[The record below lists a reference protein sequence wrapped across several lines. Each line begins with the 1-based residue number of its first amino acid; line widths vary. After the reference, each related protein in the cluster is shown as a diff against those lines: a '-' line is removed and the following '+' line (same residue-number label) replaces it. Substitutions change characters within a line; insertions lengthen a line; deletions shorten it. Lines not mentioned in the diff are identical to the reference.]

1 MVQPGATGTTG
12 VTGVTGIGPR
22 AAVLSAREVPLGG
35 LRSMNVQRA
44 LPQRA
49 LPTVGAWCFLDRFG
63 PQHTTM
69 RVEPHPH
76 MGLQTVTWPL
86 LGEVRHRDSLG
97 NDVLLRAGQLNL
109 MTAGSGI
116 AHSEHSLGEGAVELD
131 ALQLWIALP
140 EHARW
145 EARGFERHEVLPR
158 VALPASEGD
167 YAEATV
173 LMGSLAGVVSPATTH
188 SPLVGAQ
195 IRIAPGSRVRIP
207 LDPSWEHALVLLDG
221 DLGAL
226 APSADGD
233 AADDGD
239 GSAAGEAVRPLRND
253 LFYLGSDRP
262 SIELTSRDGATV
274 LLLGGEPF
282 EEQLVMWWN
291 FVGRSHEEIVQ
302 ARDEWEARSARFG
315 HVDGHGDVRVPA
327 PPMPSVRLTP
337 RSNGRGRPLP

>member
-1 MVQPGATGTTG
+1 
-12 VTGVTGIGPR
+12 VTGIGPR
-22 AAVLSAREVPLGG
+22 AAVLPAREVPLGG

-97 NDVLLRAGQLNL
+97 SDVLLRAGQLNL
-109 MTAGSGI
+109 MTAGAGI
-116 AHSEHSLGEGAVELD
+116 AHSEYSVGEGAVELD

-145 EARGFERHEVLPR
+145 ETPGFERHE
-158 VALPASEGD
+158 ALPTVTLSASEGAD
-167 YAEATV
+167 AEATV
-173 LMGSLAGVVSPATTH
+173 LMGPLAGVTSPATTH

-195 IRIAPGSRVRIP
+195 IRIAAGSRVRIP
-207 LDPSWEHALVLLDG
+207 LDPAWEHALVLLEG
-221 DLGAL
+221 DLE
-226 APSADGD
+226 APAVD
-233 AADDGD
+233 DDG
-239 GSAAGEAVRPLRND
+239 AAVRPGRND
-253 LFYLGSDRP
+253 LFYLGSARDH
-262 SIELTSRDGATV
+262 IEVASQRGA
-274 LLLGGEPF
+274 LAFLLGGEPF
-282 EEQLVMWWN
+282 EEELVMWWN

-302 ARDEWEARSARFG
+302 ARDEWEARSTRFG
-315 HVDGHGDVRVPA
+315 TVDGHGDVRVPA
-327 PPMPSVRLTP
+327 PPMPTVRLTP
-337 RSNGRGRPLP
+337 RARRI

>member
-1 MVQPGATGTTG
+1 MAQQGAKGTTG

-22 AAVLSAREVPLGG
+22 ALMVPAREVPLGG

-109 MTAGSGI
+109 MTAGAGI
-116 AHSEHSLGEGAVELD
+116 AHSEYSLGEGTAELD

-145 EARGFERHEVLPR
+145 DARGFERHEVLPA
-158 VALPASEGD
+158 VTLPASEGAD
-167 YAEATV
+167 AEATV
-173 LMGSLAGVVSPATTH
+173 LMGRLAGVASPATTH

-195 IRIAPGSRVRIP
+195 IRIAAASRVRIP
-207 LDPSWEHALVLLDG
+207 LDPAWEHALVLLDG
-221 DLGAL
+221 NLEAL
-226 APSADGD
+226 AV
-233 AADDGD
+233 DDND
-239 GSAAGEAVRPLRND
+239 VAVRPGRND
-253 LFYLGSDRP
+253 LFYLGSDRD
-262 SIELTSRDGATV
+262 SVEVASQNGALV
-274 LLLGGEPF
+274 FLLGGEPF
-282 EEQLVMWWN
+282 EEELVMWWN
-291 FVGRSHEEIVQ
+291 FVGRSHEEIVE

-315 HVDGHGDVRVPA
+315 TVDGHGDVRVPA
-327 PPMPSVRLTP
+327 PRMPTVRLTP
-337 RSNGRGRPLP
+337 RANRLGRPLP

>member
-1 MVQPGATGTTG
+1 MAQQGATGTAG

-22 AAVLSAREVPLGG
+22 AAVLPARDVPLGG
-35 LRSMNVQRA
+35 LRSMNVRRA

-63 PQHTTM
+63 PQLTAM

-86 LGEVRHRDSLG
+86 VGEVRHRDSLG
-97 NDVLLRAGQLNL
+97 SDVLLRAGQLNL
-109 MTAGSGI
+109 MTAGAGI
-116 AHSEHSLGEGAVELD
+116 AHSEYSLGEGAVELD

-140 EHARW
+140 EDARW
-145 EARGFERHEVLPR
+145 DTRGFERHEVLPT
-158 VALPASEGD
+158 VTLAASEGAD
-167 YAEATV
+167 AEATV
-173 LMGSLAGVVSPATTH
+173 LMGRLTGVSSPATNH

-195 IRIAPGSRVRIP
+195 IHIAGGSRVRIP
-207 LDPSWEHALVLLDG
+207 LDPAWEHALVLLDG
-221 DLGAL
+221 DFEAL
-226 APSADGD
+226 TMD
-233 AADDGD
+233 DDG
-239 GSAAGEAVRPLRND
+239 SVVRPGRND
-253 LFYLGSDRP
+253 LFHLGSDRP
-262 SIELTSRDGATV
+262 SIELTSREGAAV

-282 EEQLVMWWN
+282 AEELVMWWN

-315 HVDGHGDVRVPA
+315 QVDGHGDVRVPA

-337 RSNGRGRPLP
+337 RTRRI

>member
-1 MVQPGATGTTG
+1 M
-12 VTGVTGIGPR
+12 TGIGPR
-22 AAVLSAREVPLGG
+22 AWVLPAREVPLGG

-44 LPQRA
+44 LPQRS

-116 AHSEHSLGEGAVELD
+116 AHSEYSLGEGPVELD

-145 EARGFERHEVLPR
+145 EARGFERHEVLPT
-158 VALPASEGD
+158 VTLSASVGD
-167 YAEATV
+167 DAEATV
-173 LMGSLAGVVSPATTH
+173 LMGRLAGVASPATTH

-195 IRIAPGSRVRIP
+195 IRIAPDSRVRIP
-207 LDPSWEHALVLLDG
+207 LDLAWEHALVLLDG
-221 DLGAL
+221 DLE
-226 APSADGD
+226 APAVG
-233 AADDGD
+233 DDG
-239 GSAAGEAVRPLRND
+239 AAVRPGRND

-262 SIELTSRDGATV
+262 SIDLTSRDGATV
-274 LLLGGEPF
+274 MLLGGEPF
-282 EEQLVMWWN
+282 AEELVMWWN
-291 FVGRSHEEIVQ
+291 FVGRTHEEIVQ

-315 HVDGHGDVRVPA
+315 QVDGHGDVRVPA
-327 PPMPSVRLTP
+327 PPMPNVRLTP
-337 RSNGRGRPLP
+337 RTRRI